1 MSVFLVKQRYPNATG
16 ANEPSVPMLIIPPLT
31 AGFSEHF
38 TKMTEP
44 ENLEDVEHG
53 KNSTTLP
60 NTEKTYRSIFEIVES
75 YIGRM
80 VCGLWQIAVTTL

>member
-1 MSVFLVKQRYPNATG
+1 MSVLFLRQSYPAATG
-16 ANEPSVPMLIIPPLT
+16 ANKLLVPMLIIPPLT
-31 AGFSEHF
+31 PGFSEHF

-44 ENLEDVEHG
+44 KNLEDVEHG

-60 NTEKTYRSIFEIVES
+60 NTEKTYRSVLEIVES

-80 VCGLWQIAVTTL
+80 VCSL